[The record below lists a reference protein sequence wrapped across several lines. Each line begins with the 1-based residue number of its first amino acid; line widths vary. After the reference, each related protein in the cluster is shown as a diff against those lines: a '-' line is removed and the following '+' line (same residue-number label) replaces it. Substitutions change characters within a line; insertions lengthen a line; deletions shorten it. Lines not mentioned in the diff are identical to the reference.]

1 MSLIKEFEK
10 TGNWL
15 FRWRSYLPVVLLA
28 VPLLAMDRYEY
39 FENNEELNNL
49 WQWVCLGV
57 SAWGLLIRI
66 FTICHTPEA
75 TSGRNTKEQIAETL
89 NTSGIYS
96 IVRNPLYLGNFFII
110 LGGILIFHQWIGVLI
125 YILIFWLYY
134 ERIIFAEE
142 AYLIKKFGKSYLDWS
157 SKTPAFIPKFW
168 QYRKA
173 EFPFSIRRILRQEY
187 NSLLGIIIVM
197 FGLEVFSEWFVEGN
211 FHAELE
217 WKILL
222 AVGFILWLITRTLR
236 KLKLLG

>member
-28 VPLLAMDRYEY
+28 VPLLAMNRYEY

-57 SAWGLLIRI
+57 STWGLLIRI

-197 FGLEVFSEWFVEGN
+197 FGLEVFSIFN
-211 FHAELE
+211 D
-217 WKILL
+217 
-222 AVGFILWLITRTLR
+222 
-236 KLKLLG
+236 

>member
-1 MSLIKEFEK
+1 M
-10 TGNWL
+10 
-15 FRWRSYLPVVLLA
+15 
-28 VPLLAMDRYEY
+28 
-39 FENNEELNNL
+39 
-49 WQWVCLGV
+49 
-57 SAWGLLIRI
+57 
-66 FTICHTPEA
+66 
-75 TSGRNTKEQIAETL
+75 
-89 NTSGIYS
+89 
-96 IVRNPLYLGNFFII
+96 
-110 LGGILIFHQWIGVLI
+110 I

-187 NSLLGIIIVM
+187 NSLLGIIVVM
-197 FGLEVFSEWFVEGN
+197 FGLEVFSEWFVEGE

>member
-57 SAWGLLIRI
+57 STWGLLIRI

-89 NTSGIYS
+89 LRYLFHCEKSLVKISYFRRNTNLSPI
-96 IVRNPLYLGNFFII
+96 
-110 LGGILIFHQWIGVLI
+110 Q
-125 YILIFWLYY
+125 
-134 ERIIFAEE
+134 
-142 AYLIKKFGKSYLDWS
+142 
-157 SKTPAFIPKFW
+157 
-168 QYRKA
+168 
-173 EFPFSIRRILRQEY
+173 
-187 NSLLGIIIVM
+187 
-197 FGLEVFSEWFVEGN
+197 
-211 FHAELE
+211 
-217 WKILL
+217 
-222 AVGFILWLITRTLR
+222 TLQ
-236 KLKLLG
+236 L